1 MSRLPDFPVAGG
13 CACGAIRY
21 RLNGSPLGHNAA
33 ERSLPLRDAFA
44 VLFFVSVGMLF
55 DPSILVKAPLA
66 VAGVIGIVVVGK
78 TLAALVITTVF
89 KLDRKTSL
97 TVAASLAQ
105 IGEFSFILAALSMS
119 EGAMRAETRDLILA
133 GALLS
138 ISLHPFVFALVD
150 QLLLAVLPLWG
161 EQSIVALYGEGYG
174 PGLLGFAWTLAFN
187 LAIVFLSYALVV
199 LHGRVGK
206 APVLLGLLAFGL
218 LAFVLVPT
226 VFQVVPGAADAAGAV
241 LLPALGFTAQ
251 GIVLANPIVLFAVV
265 AVLSA
270 LAAYLLTRRA
280 EVR

>member
-1 MSRLPDFPVAGG
+1 MTR
-13 CACGAIRY
+13 
-21 RLNGSPLGHNAA
+21 
-33 ERSLPLRDAFA
+33 
-44 VLFFVSVGMLF
+44 
-55 DPSILVKAPLA
+55 
-66 VAGVIGIVVVGK
+66 
-78 TLAALVITTVF
+78 
-89 KLDRKTSL
+89 
-97 TVAASLAQ
+97 AQ
-105 IGEFSFILAALSMS
+105 AYLSTALSF
-119 EGAMRAETRDLILA
+119 GVV
-133 GALLS
+133 AL
-138 ISLHPFVFALVD
+138 VFALVD

-187 LAIVFLSYALVV
+187 LAIVFLSYALAV

-206 APVLLGLLAFGL
+206 APFLLGLLAFGL

-280 EVR
+280 EVRCLWGYVPLPDPPRRAGNAAANGARRCGNLLPPRPSFHTTAPYHGADVQAFGA

>member
-1 MSRLPDFPVAGG
+1 MRKFKAIVRYQMADILFSMSVFFIVFAVCFGLGW
-13 CACGAIRY
+13 AII
-21 RLNGSPLGHNAA
+21 
-33 ERSLPLRDAFA
+33 AFA
-44 VLFFVSVGMLF
+44 GEGGTPFKGMYLWMCVF
-55 DPSILVKAPLA
+55 LGLCGGISYSIDFKFALQC
-66 VAGVIGIVVVGK
+66 GV
-78 TLAALVITTVF
+78 T
-89 KLDRKTSL
+89 R
-97 TVAASLAQ
+97 AQ
-105 IGEFSFILAALSMS
+105 AYLSTALSF
-119 EGAMRAETRDLILA
+119 GVV
-133 GALLS
+133 AL
-138 ISLHPFVFALVD
+138 VFALVD

-206 APVLLGLLAFGL
+206 APFL
-218 LAFVLVPT
+218 LVPT

>member
-1 MSRLPDFPVAGG
+1 MNDTIAGNLHVANDVLADMVGNAALECYGVVGMAAPNAADGIAQILPASRLRRGVVA
-13 CACGAIRY
+13 
-21 RLNGSPLGHNAA
+21 L
-33 ERSLPLRDAFA
+33 
-44 VLFFVSVGMLF
+44 
-55 DPSILVKAPLA
+55 
-66 VAGVIGIVVVGK
+66 
-78 TLAALVITTVF
+78 
-89 KLDRKTSL
+89 
-97 TVAASLAQ
+97 
-105 IGEFSFILAALSMS
+105 
-119 EGAMRAETRDLILA
+119 
-133 GALLS
+133 
-138 ISLHPFVFALVD
+138 VFALVD

-206 APVLLGLLAFGL
+206 APFLLGLLAFGL